1 MWQMWNL
8 TSLTD
13 PDRLKKQVSEAC
25 MVLRRNDLSF
35 SGGSVVSGID
45 RKNGLVV
52 FQSYGTGDVSVVDFD
67 KGTLI
72 EGSSGTDIPL
82 YLELYRRHPSAA
94 GITHI
99 RTQPIAFF
107 ADAGRELPLMG
118 VPYTDYFGA
127 PVPCRKKG
135 DSAPL
140 KSDISAELVPSL
152 GAFTWGNTIM
162 SSVEYAVILERMAKK
177 AYTMEILSFSADIIR
192 YK

>member
-52 FQSYGTGDVSVVDFD
+52 FQSYGTEDISVVDFD
-67 KGTLI
+67 TGALI
-72 EGSSGTDIPL
+72 DGNPAADIPPHL
-82 YLELYRRHPSAA
+82 ALYRRHPYAA
-94 GITHI
+94 GVTHI
-99 RTQPIAFF
+99 YTRRIAFF

-118 VPYTDYFGA
+118 VTYTDYFGA
-127 PVPCRKKG
+127 PVPCRKNS
-135 DSAPL
+135 DSEPL
-140 KSDISAELVPSL
+140 RSEVSAELVPSL

-162 SSVEYAVILERMAKK
+162 ASVEYTVILEHMAKK
-177 AYTMEILSFSADIIR
+177 AYAMETLSCPADST
-192 YK
+192 